1 MKAVLAL
8 ALAAAAIG
16 AAAPSASARCGPDE
30 DYVTCT
36 LRCLEGQIHG
46 YLC

>member
-1 MKAVLAL
+1 MRALLAV

-30 DYVTCT
+30 PYLDCT
-36 LRCLEGQIHG
+36 VKCLKGQIYG